1 MDARLG
7 TGGGGGRERDLVLSL
22 RLRPD
27 VLRPLEE
34 ARHYAETGVSLDPE
48 YPWGWLETA
57 KLRAHFGDASGALE
71 AVDRGL
77 ALVPGD
83 YEFTTLRREIQ
94 EGRTLEEMEFHW
106 IDPECDAVLQAGGDE
121 NEAEKRLSIAGICC
135 DPENLAAIKAALSPM
150 EWEADAPTAPSRSLS
165 GRQPHRPVLSERGGT
180 VQVSPLLG
188 P

>member
-1 MDARLG
+1 M
-7 TGGGGGRERDLVLSL
+7 
-22 RLRPD
+22 
-27 VLRPLEE
+27 
-34 ARHYAETGVSLDPE
+34 SLDPE

-121 NEAEKRLSIAGICC
+121 NEAE
-135 DPENLAAIKAALSPM
+135 NLLRSGEPRRHQGRPLPHGVGGGHPLLHFPAALS
-150 EWEADAPTAPSRSLS
+150 E
-165 GRQPHRPVLSERGGT
+165 RQPAGAFLHERGGA

>member
-1 MDARLG
+1 M
-7 TGGGGGRERDLVLSL
+7 
-22 RLRPD
+22 
-27 VLRPLEE
+27 
-34 ARHYAETGVSLDPE
+34 
-48 YPWGWLETA
+48 
-57 KLRAHFGDASGALE
+57 
-71 AVDRGL
+71 DRGL

-135 DPENLAAIKAALSPM
+135 DPENLAAIKAALSPT
-150 EWEADAPTAPSRSLS
+150 EWEADAPYCTFRLPYQGGSLA
-165 GRQPHRPVLSERGGT
+165 GAVLPERGGA